1 MGGSTVGGKGN
12 EGVSG
17 RPPRRVGAR
26 GGGEAAVSGQ
36 THQSVRV
43 GVGVGGGVAVSG
55 SVLQGELQYLSR
67 RFGSG
72 FCVQQDD
79 QDGSDDA
86 SGATGEWVAVLCCTY
101 LVAVLRCAY

>member
-1 MGGSTVGGKGN
+1 VGVGVGG
-12 EGVSG
+12 GV
-17 RPPRRVGAR
+17 
-26 GGGEAAVSGQ
+26 AVSG
-36 THQSVRV
+36 HSPQSV